1 MKLIPLRTY
10 QQKLRFYAGLMVACM
25 VTYILVR
32 ILLNINS

>member
-10 QQKLRFYAGLMVACM
+10 QQKLRFYLSLMAMCM

-32 ILLNINS
+32 ILININS